1 MSRLHLQCT
10 PNLWEGLSSPD
21 CRDRDAPATSD
32 SVLRI
37 SRRGFLAPTV
47 GTGMPLLHLTVY
59 SESVGGAS

>member
-10 PNLWEGLSSPD
+10 PNLWEGLPSPD

-37 SRRGFLAPTV
+37 SRRGFLAPIV
-47 GTGMPLLHLTVY
+47 GTQGCPAYM
-59 SESVGGAS
+59 